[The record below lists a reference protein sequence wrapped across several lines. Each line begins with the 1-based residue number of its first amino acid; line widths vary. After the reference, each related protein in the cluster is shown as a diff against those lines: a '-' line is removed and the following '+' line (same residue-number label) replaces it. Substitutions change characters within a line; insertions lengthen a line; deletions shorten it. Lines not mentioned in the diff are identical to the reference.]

1 MHVWNAPKNNK
12 DTTER
17 NINKEQNGQN
27 KTVCFVTVE
36 SGESLAYEE
45 SGLEW
50 VGDSRSEE
58 DGSLKM
64 IRDRKDQLLLSV
76 VGTEELFW
84 KM

>member
-1 MHVWNAPKNNK
+1 
-12 DTTER
+12 
-17 NINKEQNGQN
+17 
-27 KTVCFVTVE
+27 VE

-76 VGTEELFW
+76 VGTEELF
-84 KM
+84 